1 MYYEYYQETNPTFHV
16 LEGQT
21 FERANYTNVYND
33 MVTREQ
39 FADVDDDYEVLEYLF
54 AMHNAGNR
62 PRNQEIRSMS
72 VGDIVVIERGNHFGE
87 ADEKV
92 VKAYVCDN
100 FGWKE
105 IEFNRYQ

>member
-16 LEGQT
+16 LEDQT
-21 FERANYTNVYND
+21 FERANYTNVYNQF
-33 MVTREQ
+33 VTKEE
-39 FADVDDDYEVLEYLF
+39 FADVDDDYKVLEYLF
-54 AMHNAGNR
+54 AMHNAVNR

-72 VGDIVVIERGNHFGE
+72 VGDIVVIERGNHFGKKE
-87 ADEKV
+87 DLV

-105 IEFNRYQ
+105 IKFNH